1 MSERTFEL
9 TPRKLA
15 VGTIMTVTGAVLW
28 GVNGTV
34 SKILMDS
41 YRVDPTWVA
50 CVREIVAGLLFL
62 ACAGVATPKLLGGML
77 RERKNY
83 PMLVIVALSSVLV
96 IQVGYLQA
104 IHWTNAGTATVLQSL
119 SLLFV
124 LLYVCVHGRRL
135 PTVIETIGV
144 ILAVIGTVLI
154 ATGGNLS
161 SISLPLPGLAWGL
174 ANALGNAAMAII
186 PLALI
191 ARWGAF
197 SVNGVAFLI
206 SRFVLVPFVRP
217 WAHMPQLDA
226 RGWLMLGFLVVIGTF
241 AACGLYMG
249 GVAIIGSMRGI
260 LIGTIEPVVATVTAV
275 TWTGAAFSPAD
286 LVGLVLIILMVFLV
300 R

>member
-1 MSERTFEL
+1 M
-9 TPRKLA
+9 
-15 VGTIMTVTGAVLW
+15 
-28 GVNGTV
+28 
-34 SKILMDS
+34 
-41 YRVDPTWVA
+41 
-50 CVREIVAGLLFL
+50 
-62 ACAGVATPKLLGGML
+62 
-77 RERKNY
+77 
-83 PMLVIVALSSVLV
+83 
-96 IQVGYLQA
+96 
-104 IHWTNAGTATVLQSL
+104 
-119 SLLFV
+119 
-124 LLYVCVHGRRL
+124 CVHGRRL

-206 SRFVLVPFVRP
+206 SGFVLVPFVRP

>member
-1 MSERTFEL
+1 
-9 TPRKLA
+9 
-15 VGTIMTVTGAVLW
+15 MTVTGAVLW

-62 ACAGVATPKLLGGML
+62 ACAGAATPKLLGGML

-144 ILAVIGTVLI
+144 ILAVIGTMLI

-174 ANALGNAAMAII
+174 VNALGNAAMAII

-197 SVNGVAFLI
+197 SVKWRGIPDFRIRAGAVRAAMGPHAAVGCPWLADVGFSGGDRHVRGVWTVYG
-206 SRFVLVPFVRP
+206 RRCDYR
-217 WAHMPQLDA
+217 LDA
-226 RGWLMLGFLVVIGTF
+226 WHSHRHH
-241 AACGLYMG
+241 
-249 GVAIIGSMRGI
+249 
-260 LIGTIEPVVATVTAV
+260 
-275 TWTGAAFSPAD
+275 
-286 LVGLVLIILMVFLV
+286 
-300 R
+300 

>member
-1 MSERTFEL
+1 
-9 TPRKLA
+9 
-15 VGTIMTVTGAVLW
+15 MTVTGALLW

-77 RERKNY
+77 CERKNY
-83 PMLVIVALSSVLV
+83 PMLVIVALSSVL
-96 IQVGYLQA
+96 
-104 IHWTNAGTATVLQSL
+104 
-119 SLLFV
+119 

-206 SRFVLVPFVRP
+206 SGFVLVPFVRP

-241 AACGLYMG
+241 AACGLYM
-249 GVAIIGSMRGI
+249 GSMRGI

>member
-1 MSERTFEL
+1 MGDMPEARHTGPAMAMQVSMA
-9 TPRKLA
+9 A
-15 VGTIMTVTGAVLW
+15 VA
-28 GVNGTV
+28 
-34 SKILMDS
+34 
-41 YRVDPTWVA
+41 
-50 CVREIVAGLLFL
+50 E
-62 ACAGVATPKLLGGML
+62 PKLLGGML

-206 SRFVLVPFVRP
+206 SGFVLVPFVRP

-275 TWTGAAFSPAD
+275 TWTGVAFSPAD

>member
-1 MSERTFEL
+1 
-9 TPRKLA
+9 
-15 VGTIMTVTGAVLW
+15 MTVTGAVLW

-161 SISLPLPGLAWGL
+161 SISLPLPGRDGDHSACADCTMGSLFGEWRGIPDFRIRAG
-174 ANALGNAAMAII
+174 AVRAAMGPHAAVGC
-186 PLALI
+186 PWLADV
-191 ARWGAF
+191 GF
-197 SVNGVAFLI
+197 SGGDRHVRGVWTVYG
-206 SRFVLVPFVRP
+206 RRCDYR
-217 WAHMPQLDA
+217 LDA
-226 RGWLMLGFLVVIGTF
+226 WHSHRHH
-241 AACGLYMG
+241 
-249 GVAIIGSMRGI
+249 
-260 LIGTIEPVVATVTAV
+260 
-275 TWTGAAFSPAD
+275 
-286 LVGLVLIILMVFLV
+286 
-300 R
+300 

>member
-1 MSERTFEL
+1 
-9 TPRKLA
+9 
-15 VGTIMTVTGAVLW
+15 MTVTGAVLW

-124 LLYVCVHGRRL
+124 LLYVCRPSSKRL
-135 PTVIETIGV
+135 
-144 ILAVIGTVLI
+144 A
-154 ATGGNLS
+154 
-161 SISLPLPGLAWGL
+161 
-174 ANALGNAAMAII
+174 
-186 PLALI
+186 
-191 ARWGAF
+191 
-197 SVNGVAFLI
+197 
-206 SRFVLVPFVRP
+206 
-217 WAHMPQLDA
+217 
-226 RGWLMLGFLVVIGTF
+226 
-241 AACGLYMG
+241 
-249 GVAIIGSMRGI
+249 
-260 LIGTIEPVVATVTAV
+260 
-275 TWTGAAFSPAD
+275 
-286 LVGLVLIILMVFLV
+286 
-300 R
+300 

>member
-1 MSERTFEL
+1 MRA
-9 TPRKLA
+9 RNRGRAA
-15 VGTIMTVTGAVLW
+15 VPCL
-28 GVNGTV
+28 
-34 SKILMDS
+34 
-41 YRVDPTWVA
+41 
-50 CVREIVAGLLFL
+50 C
-62 ACAGVATPKLLGGML
+62 GVATPKLLGGML

-206 SRFVLVPFVRP
+206 SGFVLVPFVRP